1 MSTTYDRNTSPTDD
15 LALLLDT
22 ATPRVVRTAA
32 AHGIRLAEDGTEVIE
47 RPADPGLP
55 PQPEEDDD
63 EQQDDAA
70 VDPAAVAASR
80 AGARIAHTAAAMDP
94 ATALL

>member
-15 LALLLDT
+15 LALLLGD

-32 AHGIRLAEDGTEVIE
+32 AHGLRMAEDGTEVIE
-47 RPADPGLP
+47 QPADPGLP
-55 PQPEEDDD
+55 PQPDDDEEDD
-63 EQQDDAA
+63 AA
-70 VDPAAVAASR
+70 DPVAVAATR
-80 AGARIAHTAAAMDP
+80 GGARIAHTAAAMDP